1 MLAKYREELTRPIDE
16 AMEFLKRVEA
26 QLDSITGGSHGSARL
41 SLAGKAMPTLLSLL
55 LPSHLLHARVFYL
68 YICIASCIHVG
79 VGLGS
84 VSGRLGGRLATLGNA
99 VCSG

>member
-41 SLAGKAMPTLLSLL
+41 SLAGKTIPTLLASP
-55 LPSHLLHARVFYL
+55 LPSYPICYMLVCFYL
-68 YICIASCIHVG
+68 SIYMYP
-79 VGLGS
+79 
-84 VSGRLGGRLATLGNA
+84 
-99 VCSG
+99 